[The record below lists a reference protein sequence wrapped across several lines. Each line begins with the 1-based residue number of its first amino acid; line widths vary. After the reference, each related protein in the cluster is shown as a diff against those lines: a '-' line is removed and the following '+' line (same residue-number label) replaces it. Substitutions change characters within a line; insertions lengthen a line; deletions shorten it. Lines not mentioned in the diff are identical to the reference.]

1 MENTSD
7 SFMPRPLLF
16 CLKSGRSVCYS
27 VPDNSYDRKSLANRA
42 CVNYVTLCKRLR
54 EPDTWILS
62 ELLAVMQVLKMDFGE
77 LYEKGA

>member
-1 MENTSD
+1 MTKLRD
-7 SFMPRPLLF
+7 RTQQVFYTGLTKKIKTQMIQQ
-16 CLKSGRSVCYS
+16 G
-27 VPDNSYDRKSLANRA
+27 YDRKSLADRA
-42 CVNYVTLCKRLR
+42 CLKYVTLCKRLR

>member
-1 MENTSD
+1 
-7 SFMPRPLLF
+7 MPRLRESPQQVF
-16 CLKSGRSVCYS
+16 YSGLTKKIKTQMIQQG
-27 VPDNSYDRKSLANRA
+27 YDRKSLANRA